1 MLCASQEEWKEVQ
14 LSWALASFLSP
25 SPPQSLQTCC
35 KMKPF
40 SPLPSQAPSLEGW
53 AFLCPSLPVT
63 WGQSLCSNT

>member
-1 MLCASQEEWKEVQ
+1 MQ